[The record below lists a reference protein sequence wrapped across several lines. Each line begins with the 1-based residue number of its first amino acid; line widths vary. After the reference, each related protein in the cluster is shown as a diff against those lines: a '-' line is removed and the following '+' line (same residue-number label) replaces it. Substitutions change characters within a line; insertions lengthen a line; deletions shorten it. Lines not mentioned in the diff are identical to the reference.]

1 MSANKKKN
9 PIRIREITP
18 YVDVVI
24 DSLAWRAVN
33 PLPGVGWELQTK
45 DKPLRTRILTTEE
58 YAELKQQNRVML
70 VSQVQSF
77 AAMQSLTPTQRDNW
91 TVRRLWNEVIDEAL
105 EAGEESKLT
114 RGSIKR
120 IIDSKLPLVVERWR
134 EYLAEAGK
142 DNSKPRRKKNFG
154 SLAARKSS
162 RSDIDPERL
171 RPCSKTLQKRYQ
183 RWVETGR
190 DDWTLVPHNNAH
202 REGGQAIDER
212 TWYQITSKIEMY
224 ASEKSATLAGIRDFI
239 NANIVSLNKTLG
251 HDNQVPLAT
260 IYGVGKAVAEL
271 PASVVLGGRLGKKR
285 MVQELRH
292 VGKGPQYKRVGE
304 MTLHDCWSTHV
315 FTLLSESAQKLFD
328 KKELEVRIVLA
339 VVVDAASGA
348 IIAVKHGLTE
358 TAELV
363 QSALRMSVSDKSAIA
378 IAAGCTDSW
387 DMRTGV
393 EEVKSDA
400 GRSYRS
406 SLYMGSAY
414 SLADRVTYTAAGR
427 AYLRGMIERA
437 LRTIDE
443 GFITQVTGRT
453 GSHIRSRLRDELD
466 PEKRASLFVNEFMK
480 LIIRWIVDV
489 YNFRP
494 RNRVQLSAA
503 RKYQEIR
510 SRIQSK
516 AAPTDDE
523 IRVAFG
529 ITVQRKLTRAG
540 IRFMNIIYHSG
551 WLDIIMAAH
560 GPHVVTIKVD
570 PENLGRISVLLGE
583 DWTTIPGPREV
594 DGVTLDEWIERN
606 DELARQHGEQARLD
620 FQTYIAPALL
630 DIDRQTKQAEKSFE
644 LQVNWNASKVDEIE
658 KDLRVFALF
667 DRDAQGDEIGLTQDS
682 AKLGSVYTRSARPAL
697 EPAVPA
703 SAPVLATTSD
713 DDTEELLAPV
723 KRNHGKKDRK

>member
-9 PIRIREITP
+9 PIRFREITP

-45 DKPLRTRILTTEE
+45 EKPVRARILTTEE
-58 YAELKQQNRVML
+58 YAELKDQNRVML
-70 VSQVQSF
+70 VSQVQAF
-77 AAMQSLTPTQRDNW
+77 AAMQSLTPIQRNNW

-105 EAGEESKLT
+105 ESGEESKLT
-114 RGSIKR
+114 RGSVDR
-120 IIDSKLPLVVERWR
+120 IIESKLPLVVERWR
-134 EYLAEAGK
+134 EYLAESGK
-142 DNSKPRRKKNFG
+142 DNSKPRRKKKFG
-154 SLAARKSS
+154 SLAAGKSS
-162 RSDIDPERL
+162 PADIDSERL
-171 RPCSKTLQKRYQ
+171 RPCGKTLQKRYE
-183 RWVETGR
+183 RWVESGR

-202 REGGQAIDER
+202 REGGQTIDPL
-212 TWYQITSKIEMY
+212 TWAVITDKAEMY
-224 ASEKSATLAGIRDFI
+224 ASEKSATLAGIRDLI
-239 NANIVSLNKTLG
+239 NADIVTRNATLG
-251 HDNQVPLAT
+251 VDHQIPLAT

-315 FTLLSESAQKLFD
+315 FTLLSEAAQKLFD

-339 VVVDAASGA
+339 VVVEAASGA
-348 IIAVKHGLTE
+348 IIGIKHGLTE
-358 TAELV
+358 SADLV

-378 IAAGCTDSW
+378 LAAGCTDPW
-387 DMRTGV
+387 DMRSGV

-400 GRSYRS
+400 GKSYRS

-414 SLADRVTYTAAGR
+414 SIADRVTYTAAGR
-427 AYLRGMIERA
+427 ANLRGMIERA
-437 LRTIDE
+437 FRTIDE
-443 GFITQVTGRT
+443 GFITKVTGRT

-466 PEKRASLFVNEFMK
+466 PQKRASLFVNEFMK
-480 LIIRWIVDV
+480 MIIRWIVDV
-489 YNFRP
+489 YHFRP

-510 SRIQSK
+510 SRIQCK
-516 AAPTDDE
+516 APPTDDE

-560 GPHVVTIKVD
+560 GAHDVIIKVD
-570 PENLGRISVLLGE
+570 PENLGRISVLLGQ
-583 DWTTIPGPREV
+583 DWTTIPGPREL

-630 DIDRQTKQAEKSFE
+630 DIDRQTKEAEKFFE
-644 LQVNWNASKVDEIE
+644 LKVNWNRDSMDAIE

-667 DRDAQGDEIGLTQDS
+667 DRDAEGEEIGLTQDS
-682 AKLGSVYTRSARPAL
+682 AKLGSVYTRSAPPAL
-697 EPAVPA
+697 EASVPA
-703 SAPVLATTSD
+703 FAPMLTTSTD
-713 DDTEELLAPV
+713 DEEEILAPV